1 MRLESKIISALS
13 YMLIILALIGYF
25 LFPPLSS
32 LCVLALV
39 ADAVVMTRLFG
50 SCRD

>member
-1 MRLESKIISALS
+1 MELESKTISALS
-13 YMLIILALIGYF
+13 YLLIALAVIGYF
-25 LFPPLSS
+25 LFPSLSP

-39 ADAVVMTRLFG
+39 ADAVLMTRLFG